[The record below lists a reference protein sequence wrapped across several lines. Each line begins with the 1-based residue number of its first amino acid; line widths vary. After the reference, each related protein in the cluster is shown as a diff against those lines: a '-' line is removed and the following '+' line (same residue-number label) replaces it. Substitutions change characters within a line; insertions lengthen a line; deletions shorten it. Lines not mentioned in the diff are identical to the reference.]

1 MKKEAANAS
10 KIRFPDRE
18 WRMNGLATEI
28 RERSCGTCLPLT
40 YSLLVLRAAMST
52 SGASPYLGGIVT
64 NTPLLACV
72 RRGETVREERA
83 FICLFRH
90 RVERSRNL
98 ERDLHFG
105 FYGREGKERK
115 HAHFERLITV
125 TIDTQLQLIRRRRR
139 RRRRRWKR
147 KKQTQRECENT

>member
-1 MKKEAANAS
+1 MVLRLRSERETVGRAS
-10 KIRFPDRE
+10 H
-18 WRMNGLATEI
+18 T
-28 RERSCGTCLPLT
+28 LT
-40 YSLLVLRAAMST
+40 HSSLVLRVAMLT
-52 SGASPYLGGIVT
+52 SGASPYLGGIVI
-64 NTPLLACV
+64 NTLLLACV

-90 RVERSRNL
+90 RMERSRDL

-105 FYGREGKERK
+105 FYGWEGKERK

-139 RRRRRWKR
+139 RRIRSRWKR